1 MSVVV
6 GWSGLILV
14 PALAKVRRVMA
25 GKEKPP
31 HKQDQADDE
40 PRRDRQLP
48 EDAEREESVEND
60 AEGDD
65 GEQEDRRED
74 DDVGMVFLLVQR
86 GRGHNLSLPYP
97 FKGPKAACGG
107 NAAQLVFAKV

>member
-1 MSVVV
+1 M
-6 GWSGLILV
+6 
-14 PALAKVRRVMA
+14 
-25 GKEKPP
+25 
-31 HKQDQADDE
+31 
-40 PRRDRQLP
+40 P
-48 EDAEREESVEND
+48 EDAEREEPVEND

-86 GRGHNLSLPYP
+86 GRGHNLSLPYR